1 MFYHPPLGV
10 FTLQFVN
17 GSAAPLDFGPSIQI
31 DNVCFGEKIQIFD
44 DLMPPDISCPTDI
57 TIQDTDADCAVL
69 YTIPNLSITDPSGVA
84 LVEYYLDGVSVAAGS
99 THSLD
104 NSIIH
109 EVMCIAADVCGNRD
123 TCVYIITVQCIP
135 VQCTCPTNIPPFTIT
150 QGQDRIDVSCGQ
162 RAVLDCP
169 VTDLFINGMIK
180 CQSSHPVIPCPPNS
194 VTWTLDRPGL
204 FDLNGTSSS
213 SVSLLFN
220 ASTVSDPG
228 IYILTFSTICPD
240 SPEPC
245 ICVISWFQPDCDP
258 NAFCQGNIVQNGDFE
273 SNDPV
278 PTTADDI
285 ANATSWSSIWSAA
298 NSTQNGNFL
307 NSSITLHTSL
317 TQPLPVSQGNYAGF
331 WLDYSSDNNKREGI
345 MNTLVNPILQN
356 SGCYTLEFMM
366 ACLGQQ
372 YNDPVLEVFGV
383 PTTAVGTISSPF
395 NQTTPMNSDLFT
407 PAAISLGNFTVNTAT
422 CTNNFM
428 TVNIDFNSSILP
440 ALGIDRI
447 FFTRRDVP
455 VGGSSGGAYIAL
467 DDICLTSTP
476 CDQECTCPIGNTQFT
491 LKEGNNSY
499 TTSCS
504 SPISL
509 VPTLDCPVNDLTITG
524 NYGCVSSNPNMSCPS
539 SEIKWTL
546 DRPLL
551 PDLTGSQSGPNF
563 GISFIASS
571 IDDAGTYSLTLETI
585 CNGEKCTCVI
595 KWVQKECSDCACPVN
610 PTFTLKEGNNSPV
623 PVFCNQSPNT
633 IPVLDCPIEPV
644 TISGNFGC
652 VSSNP
657 NVSCPPSEI
666 KWTLDRPLL
675 PDLAGSQSG
684 PNFGISFIAS
694 SIDDAGTYSL
704 TLETICNGEKCTCV
718 IKWVQRACSESC
730 CTLFSTSPA
739 INPFGL
745 TGGKSILGM
754 DFIDVNG
761 DTYMDHI
768 YSNSSQLLYRL
779 NPGNGTNFGSE
790 LVLTSNLRE
799 PYNCDY
805 DDDGKE
811 DIFGI
816 RITPALPSFG
826 FIKNLGGGSFNT
838 FNSILT
844 LSNVRF
850 AVGDVGQDGVVDLL
864 TVNSTTNSQIM
875 YYEGIPGT
883 NPSFKA
889 GVPWFTTNISNTFN
903 AEFPIPELYD
913 IDCDG
918 DLDLFLGLSGE
929 IRSFTNNGGVIAPN
943 VLPNFNTVTFTT
955 QTYNQVGNS
964 EFITPRYVTVDNDFF
979 TEFFIDYNN
988 AQQLLYFDCATSA
1001 VDETLLSVQQFKVFP
1016 NPTSNMVTLKYT
1028 GNQPVTANLDIL
1040 NLWGQ
1045 NVQTINK
1052 VNLDEDYTLDISNL
1066 RAGMYL
1072 LRIATKHNN
1081 HVFLKIIKTE

>member
-1 MFYHPPLGV
+1 MDIHKGIFYIH
-10 FTLQFVN
+10 N
-17 GSAAPLDFGPSIQI
+17 
-31 DNVCFGEKIQIFD
+31 QIF
-44 DLMPPDISCPTDI
+44 LIIYLISC
-57 TIQDTDADCAVL
+57 
-69 YTIPNLSITDPSGVA
+69 
-84 LVEYYLDGVSVAAGS
+84 
-99 THSLD
+99 
-104 NSIIH
+104 
-109 EVMCIAADVCGNRD
+109 
-123 TCVYIITVQCIP
+123 
-135 VQCTCPTNIPPFTIT
+135 IT

-162 RAVLDCP
+162 TVTLDCP
-169 VTDLFINGMIK
+169 VMDLFINGMIR
-180 CQSSHPVIPCPPNS
+180 CQSSNQAIPCPPNS
-194 VTWTLDRPGL
+194 VTWTLDRPVL

-220 ASTVSDPG
+220 ASDVSEPG
-228 IYILTFSTICPD
+228 LYTLTFSTLCPD

-245 ICVISWFQPDCDP
+245 ICVISWIQTDCDP

-273 SNDPV
+273 LGDPSGNFDDIV
-278 PTTADDI
+278 LATGWDGIWPTT
-285 ANATSWSSIWSAA
+285 TSLE
-298 NSTQNGNFL
+298 TGNFL
-307 NSSITLHTSL
+307 NQSSVLVSGL
-317 TQPLPVSQGNYAGF
+317 TQPLPASQGNYAGF

-345 MNTLVNPILQN
+345 MNALTTPILQN
-356 SGCYTLEFMM
+356 SGCYILELQL

-372 YNDPVLEVFGV
+372 YQSPVLEIFGV
-383 PTTAVGTISSPF
+383 PVGAIVSTSTLF
-395 NQTTPMNSDLFT
+395 NQTTPPNTSLFI
-407 PAAISLGNFTVNTAT
+407 PAAISLGNITVNTAT

-440 ALGIDRI
+440 VVGIDRI
-447 FFTRRDVP
+447 FFTRQDVVFGQP
-455 VGGSSGGAYIAL
+455 SRGAYIAI
-467 DDICLTSTP
+467 DDVCLSSASCDMVCICPTA
-476 CDQECTCPIGNTQFT
+476 NTQFT
-491 LKEGNNSY
+491 LKEGNNLY

-504 SPISL
+504 SPTSP

-524 NYGCVSSNPNMSCPS
+524 NY
-539 SEIKWTL
+539 
-546 DRPLL
+546 
-551 PDLTGSQSGPNF
+551 
-563 GISFIASS
+563 
-571 IDDAGTYSLTLETI
+571 
-585 CNGEKCTCVI
+585 
-595 KWVQKECSDCACPVN
+595 
-610 PTFTLKEGNNSPV
+610 
-623 PVFCNQSPNT
+623 
-633 IPVLDCPIEPV
+633 
-644 TISGNFGC
+644 GC

-694 SIDDAGTYSL
+694 SIDDAGTYLL

-779 NPGNGTNFGSE
+779 NPGNATNFGSE

-816 RITPALPSFG
+816 RITPSLPSFG
-826 FIKNLGGGSFNT
+826 FIKNLGSGSFST

-864 TVNSTTNSQIM
+864 TVNSALNSQIM

-903 AEFPIPELYD
+903 TEFPIPELYD

-929 IRSFTNNGGVIAPN
+929 IRGFTNNGGVIAPN
-943 VLPNFNTVTFTT
+943 VLPNFNTVTFIT

-1016 NPTSNMVTLKYT
+1016 NPTSNVVTLKYT

-1081 HVFLKIIKTE
+1081 HVFLKIIKME